1 MPPATTT
8 TPDVAI
14 IGGGAIGACIGLE
27 LVSRGASV
35 VLLERGP
42 TLASGC
48 SSGNAGIVGASHVL
62 PLAGADA
69 VRDGLRWLGRP
80 DSPFALRPRPAV
92 VPWLGRFLA
101 ASTPGRVR
109 QARRVLRRLALVSA
123 ELHAD
128 LAARGLDTGFERRG
142 LLNVYAT
149 PGAFSAATTAAR
161 DDDVDGLRPEVLD
174 QARLVERFPHVAPT
188 AAGGV
193 FYPAEAHCD
202 PGAFVR
208 AVGAQATTHGLV
220 VRTGVEALELRH
232 RDDRVESV
240 WTTAGE
246 VRAGQVIL
254 AAGAWSAAL
263 ARDLPLVLPVEGGKG
278 YHVEFDADP
287 GDPEVPTW
295 FQEDRVVVTPMPGRL
310 RVAGTL
316 ELAGVDER
324 IDHRRIDAIV
334 RAAQTGLPGFGPRA
348 VKRVWRG
355 LRPCSPDGLP
365 IIGPVPDMANVTV
378 ATGHGM
384 WGLQLAP
391 LTGRL
396 VADLVSGA
404 PASDDLSLHALR
416 PERFAGAL
424 RSRTA
429 VAS

>member
-1 MPPATTT
+1 MTPATSA

-14 IGGGAIGACIGLE
+14 IGGGAVGVCIAHE
-27 LVSRGASV
+27 LVSQGASV

-42 TLASGC
+42 ALASGC

-62 PLAGADA
+62 PLAGPGA
-69 VRDGLRWLGRP
+69 VLDGLRWLGRP

-109 QARRVLRRLALVSA
+109 HARRVLRRLALTSA
-123 ELHAD
+123 DLHAD
-128 LAARGLDTGFERRG
+128 LAARGLDTGFDRRG

-149 PGAFSAATTAAR
+149 PSAFSAATAAAR
-161 DDDVDGLRPEVLD
+161 DDEADGLRPEVLD
-174 QARLVERFPHVAPT
+174 RAGLIQRFPQVAPS

-193 FYPAEAHCD
+193 FYPQEAHCD

-208 AVGAQATTHGLV
+208 AVGAEASSAGLV
-220 VRTGVEALELRH
+220 VRTQVEALGLLR
-232 RDDRVESV
+232 RNGRVHAIS
-240 WTTAGE
+240 TTAGD
-246 VRAGQVIL
+246 VRAGQVVL
-254 AAGAWSAAL
+254 AAGAWSAEL
-263 ARDLPLVLPVEGGKG
+263 AADLSLVLPVEGGKG
-278 YHVEFDADP
+278 YHVEFDPAA
-287 GDPEVPTW
+287 GDPEVPIW

-324 IDHRRIDAIV
+324 VDHRRVDAIV
-334 RAAQTGLPGFGPRA
+334 RAAQTGLGGFGPRT
-348 VKRVWRG
+348 VKSVWRG

-365 IIGPVPDMANVTV
+365 IIGRAPSVDNVTV

-391 LTGRL
+391 LTGKL
-396 VADLVSGA
+396 VAEIMSGTPAAGDL
-404 PASDDLSLHALR
+404 DLHALR
-416 PERFAGAL
+416 PGRFAGAL
-424 RSRTA
+424 RSRA
-429 VAS
+429 AA